1 MAMRYYPA
9 TIKNVQTFARIP
21 LVIL

>member
-9 TIKNVQTFARIP
+9 TIKNVLTFGRIT